1 MSDKTKNTHDY
12 FDAPILTDQLPPKE
26 KRTKL
31 LQALLDMDPDLSF
44 DDPLENDMILNMG
57 PSHPA
62 THGVLRILLRLD
74 GETIVSA
81 MPELGYLH
89 RGYEKIAENESYH
102 EFITHTDRL
111 DYLQPVHNNV
121 GYILAVEKL
130 LGIEAPPRAQY
141 IRTLLAELARISSH
155 LVGFGVMAMDVGAMT
170 LLLWCFRERE
180 KIHDIF
186 DLVVGARFTTSF
198 TRIGG
203 IAQDITDEGLAGI
216 RAFTDQFLARLDEGE
231 RLLNRNRIFFDR
243 CRNVGVISA
252 EEALAIGLTGP
263 NLRGSGVP
271 LDLRRDN
278 PYLVYDQL
286 DFDVITENE
295 GDSLARYYVRLRE
308 MKESVKMVYQCLE
321 KLPAG
326 PVHAHEPK
334 KVLPRKER
342 IYTRMEELI
351 HDFMIVNHG
360 VNPPS
365 GEVYHAIES
374 SKGQLGFHIVSRG
387 EGHPWRLKIR
397 SPSFC
402 NLQALPMLLKGHLLS
417 DILAVLGSLDPVMG
431 EADK

>member
-1 MSDKTKNTHDY
+1 MSDKNPATDLY
-12 FDAPILTDQLPPKE
+12 DAPVHTGHLPPKE
-26 KRTKL
+26 KRSKL

-44 DDPLENDMILNMG
+44 DDPLENDMVLNMG

-89 RGYEKIAENESYH
+89 RGYEKIAENETYH

-141 IRTLLAELARISSH
+141 IRTLLAELARIASH

-180 KIHDIF
+180 KLHDIY
-186 DLVVGARFTTSF
+186 DLVIGARFTTSY

-203 IAQDITDEGLAGI
+203 VAQDITDEGLAAI
-216 RAFTDQFLARLDEGE
+216 RAFIDQFPERLDEGE

-243 CRNVGVISA
+243 CRHTGVINA
-252 EEALAIGLTGP
+252 EQALAIGLTGP
-263 NLRGSGVP
+263 NLRGSGIP
-271 LDLRRDN
+271 FDLRRDK

-308 MKESVKMVYQCLE
+308 MKESVKIVLQCLE
-321 KLPAG
+321 KMPQG
-326 PVHAHEPK
+326 SVHAHEPK

-360 VNPPS
+360 VNPPV

>member
-1 MSDKTKNTHDY
+1 MSDKTATTHDY
-12 FDAPILTDQLPPKE
+12 FDAPIVAGQLPPKE

-44 DDPLENDMILNMG
+44 DDPLENDMVLNMG

-111 DYLQPVHNNV
+111 DYLQPMHNNV
-121 GYILAVEKL
+121 GFILAVEKL
-130 LGIEAPPRAQY
+130 LGVEAPPRAQY
-141 IRTLLAELARISSH
+141 IRTLVSELARISSH
-155 LVGFGVMAMDVGAMT
+155 LVAFGVMAMDVGAMT

-180 KIHDIF
+180 KLHDIF
-186 DLVVGARFTTSF
+186 DLIAGARFTTSY

-203 IAQDITDEGLAGI
+203 VLQDVSAEALAAI
-216 RAFTDQFLARLDEGE
+216 RQFIDQFPARVEEGE

-243 CRNVGVISA
+243 CRGTGVITA
-252 EEALAIGLTGP
+252 EQALAIGLTGP
-263 NLRGSGVP
+263 NLRGSGVA
-271 LDLRRDN
+271 LDLRRDK
-278 PYLVYDQL
+278 PYLVYDEL
-286 DFDVITENE
+286 DFDVITESE
-295 GDSLARYYVRLRE
+295 GDSLARYYVRIAE
-308 MKESVKMVYQCLE
+308 MRESVKIVRQLLE
-321 KLPAG
+321 KMPDG
-326 PVHAHEPK
+326 PVHARDPK
-334 KVLPRKER
+334 NVLPRKER
-342 IYTRMEELI
+342 VYTHMEELI
-351 HDFMIVNHG
+351 HDFMLINQG
-360 VNPPS
+360 VAPPH

-374 SKGQLGFHIVSRG
+374 SKGQLGFYIVSRG

-402 NLQALPMLLKGHLLS
+402 NLQALPMMLKGHLLS

>member
-1 MSDKTKNTHDY
+1 MSDKSTITHDY
-12 FDAPILTDQLPPKE
+12 FDAPIVAGQLPPKE
-26 KRTKL
+26 KRSKL

-44 DDPLENDMILNMG
+44 EDPLENDMVLNMG

-130 LGIEAPPRAQY
+130 LGIEAPLRATY
-141 IRTLLAELARISSH
+141 IRTLLSELARISSH

-186 DLVVGARFTTSF
+186 DLVVGARFTTSY

-203 IAQDITDEGLAGI
+203 VAQDITDEGLAAI
-216 RAFTDQFLARLDEGE
+216 RAFIEQFPERLNEGE

-243 CRNVGVISA
+243 CRHTGVISA
-252 EEALAIGLTGP
+252 EQALAIGFTGP
-263 NLRGSGVP
+263 NLRASGIP

-278 PYLVYDQL
+278 PYMIYDQL
-286 DFDVITENE
+286 DFDVITETE

-308 MKESVKMVYQCLE
+308 MKESVKIVYQCLDRM
-321 KLPAG
+321 PAG

-351 HDFMIVNHG
+351 HDFMIVNFG
-360 VNPPS
+360 VNPPA
-365 GEVYHAIES
+365 GEIYQAIES

-387 EGHPWRLKIR
+387 DGNPWRLKIR

-417 DILAVLGSLDPVMG
+417 DILAILGSLDPVMG

>member
-1 MSDKTKNTHDY
+1 MSTEQSVVSDM
-12 FDAPILTDQLPPKE
+12 FDTPIPTSGLPPRE

-31 LQALLDMDPDLSF
+31 LQALLDMDPDISF
-44 DDPLENDMILNMG
+44 EDPLENDMILNMG

-62 THGVLRILLRLD
+62 THGVLRIVLRLD
-74 GETIVSA
+74 GETIVNA
-81 MPELGYLH
+81 MPEVGYLH
-89 RGYEKIAENESYH
+89 RGYEKIAENETYH

-121 GYILAVEKL
+121 AYILAVEKL

-141 IRTLLAELARISSH
+141 IRTMLSELARISSH

-180 KIHDIF
+180 KIHDIY
-186 DLVVGARFTTSF
+186 DLVIGARFTTSY

-203 IAQDITDEGLAGI
+203 LAQDITDDGI
-216 RAFTDQFLARLDEGE
+216 AAISAFLDQFPARLDECE

-243 CRNVGVISA
+243 CRGTGILTPEN
-252 EEALAIGLTGP
+252 ALAWGVTGP
-263 NLRGSGVP
+263 NLRASGVP
-271 LDLRRDN
+271 MDLRRDE
-278 PYLVYDQL
+278 PYLVYNDL
-286 DFDVITENE
+286 DFDVITEQE
-295 GDSLARYYVRLRE
+295 CDSLARYYVRLAE
-308 MKESVKMVYQCLE
+308 MKESVKLVRQCIE
-321 KLPAG
+321 KLPSG
-326 PVHAHEPK
+326 PIHAHEPK
-334 KVLPRKER
+334 KVLPKKER
-342 IYTRMEELI
+342 VYTRMEELI
-351 HDFMIVNHG
+351 HDFMIVNFG

-365 GEVYHAIES
+365 GEVYHAVES

-402 NLQALPMLLKGHLLS
+402 NLQALPLLLKGHMIS
-417 DILAVLGSLDPVMG
+417 DILAILGSLDPVMG

>member
-1 MSDKTKNTHDY
+1 MSSQAHDGD
-12 FDAPILTDQLPPKE
+12 FFNAPVMTASLPPKE

-31 LQALLDMDPDLSF
+31 LQALLDMDPDISF

-89 RGYEKIAENESYH
+89 RGYEKIAENETYH

-130 LGIEAPPRAQY
+130 LGLEAPPRAQY

-180 KIHDIF
+180 KIHDIY
-186 DLVVGARFTTSF
+186 DLVIGARFTTSY

-203 IAQDITDEGLAGI
+203 VAQDITDEGLAAI
-216 RAFTDQFLARLDEGE
+216 RAFIDQFPERLNEGE

-243 CRNVGVISA
+243 CRGTGIMTA
-252 EEALAIGLTGP
+252 EQALAWGFSGP
-263 NLRGSGVP
+263 NLRGSGVAH
-271 LDLRRDN
+271 DLRRDQ
-278 PYLVYDQL
+278 PYLVYNDL

-295 GDSLARYYVRLRE
+295 CDSLSRYYVRLRE
-308 MKESVKMVYQCLE
+308 MKESVKIVLQCLD
-321 KLPAG
+321 KIPAG

-351 HDFMIVNHG
+351 HDFMIVNFG

-374 SKGQLGFHIVSRG
+374 SKGQLGFYIVSRG

-402 NLQALPMLLKGHLLS
+402 NLQALPVLLKGHLLS
-417 DILAVLGSLDPVMG
+417 DILAVLGSIDPVMG

>member
-1 MSDKTKNTHDY
+1 MSSQAHDGD
-12 FDAPILTDQLPPKE
+12 FFNAPVMTASLPPKE

-31 LQALLDMDPDLSF
+31 LQALLDMDPDISF

-89 RGYEKIAENESYH
+89 RGYEKIAENETYH

-180 KIHDIF
+180 KIHDIY
-186 DLVVGARFTTSF
+186 DLVIGARFTTSY

-203 IAQDITDEGLAGI
+203 VAQDITDEGLAAI
-216 RAFTDQFLARLDEGE
+216 RAFIDQFPERLNEGE

-243 CRNVGVISA
+243 CRGTGIMTA
-252 EEALAIGLTGP
+252 EQALAWGFTGP
-263 NLRGSGVP
+263 NLRGSGVAH
-271 LDLRRDN
+271 DLRRDQ
-278 PYLVYDQL
+278 PYLVYNDL

-295 GDSLARYYVRLRE
+295 CDSLSRYYVRLRE
-308 MKESVKMVYQCLE
+308 MKESVKIVLQCMD
-321 KLPAG
+321 KIPAG

-351 HDFMIVNHG
+351 HDFMIVNFG

-365 GEVYHAIES
+365 GEVYQAIES
-374 SKGQLGFHIVSRG
+374 SKGQLGFYIVSRG

-402 NLQALPMLLKGHLLS
+402 NLQALPVLLKGHLLS
-417 DILAVLGSLDPVMG
+417 DILAVLGSIDPVMG

>member
-1 MSDKTKNTHDY
+1 MTERLDLDQFDSPVSTTH
-12 FDAPILTDQLPPKE
+12 LPPESERPKIL
-26 KRTKL
+26 K
-31 LQALLDMDPDLSF
+31 ALLDQDPDITF
-44 DDPLENDMILNMG
+44 EDAIENDMILNMG

-74 GETIVSA
+74 GETVVA
-81 MPELGYLH
+81 AVPELGYLH
-89 RGYEKIAENESYH
+89 RGYEKIAENETYH

-111 DYLQPVHNNV
+111 DYLQPLHNNV

-141 IRTLLAELARISSH
+141 IRTIVSELARISSH
-155 LVGFGVMAMDVGAMT
+155 LVAFGVMAMDVGAMT

-180 KIHDIF
+180 KLHDIY
-186 DLVVGARFTTSF
+186 DLLVGARFTTSY

-203 IAQDITDEGLAGI
+203 IAQDMLDDSIAAI
-216 RAFTDQFLARLDEGE
+216 RAFLEQFPARLDEGE

-243 CRNVGVISA
+243 CRGLGVVTA
-252 EEALAIGLTGP
+252 EEALAIGFTGP

-271 LDLRRDN
+271 LDLRRDT

-286 DFDVITENE
+286 DFDVITETE

-308 MKESVKMVYQCLE
+308 LRESVKIVHQCLD
-321 KLPAG
+321 KLPSG

-351 HDFMIVNHG
+351 HDFMIVNFG

-374 SKGQLGFHIVSRG
+374 SKGQLGFHIISRG
-387 EGHPWRLKIR
+387 EGHPWRMKIR
-397 SPSFC
+397 SPSYC
-402 NLQALPMLLKGHLLS
+402 NIQALPQMIRGHMLS
-417 DILAVLGSLDPVMG
+417 DIVAIVGSIDPVMG

>member
-1 MSDKTKNTHDY
+1 MSDKAKFMTDH
-12 FDAPILTDQLPPKE
+12 FDTPVLPDNLPPRE
-26 KRTKL
+26 KRSKL
-31 LQALLDMDPDLSF
+31 LQALLDMDPDLTF
-44 DDPLENDMILNMG
+44 DDPLENDMVLNMG

-74 GETIVSA
+74 GESIVSA

-89 RGYEKIAENESYH
+89 RGYEKIAENETYH

-141 IRTLLAELARISSH
+141 IRTMLSELARISSH
-155 LVGFGVMAMDVGAMT
+155 LVAFGVMAMDVGAMT

-203 IAQDITDEGLAGI
+203 IAQDITDEGFAAI
-216 RAFTDQFLARLDEGE
+216 RAFVDQFPDRLAEGE
-231 RLLNRNRIFFDR
+231 SLLNRNRIFFDR

-252 EEALAIGLTGP
+252 EDALAIGFTGP
-263 NLRGSGVP
+263 NLRGSGIP

-278 PYLVYDQL
+278 PYMVYDQL

-308 MKESVKMVYQCLE
+308 LKESIKIVYQCMD
-321 KLPAG
+321 KMPAG
-326 PVHAHEPK
+326 SVHAHEPK

-342 IYTRMEELI
+342 VYTRMEELI

-387 EGHPWRLKIR
+387 EGHPWRMKIR

-402 NLQALPMLLKGHLLS
+402 NLQALPQLLKGHLIS